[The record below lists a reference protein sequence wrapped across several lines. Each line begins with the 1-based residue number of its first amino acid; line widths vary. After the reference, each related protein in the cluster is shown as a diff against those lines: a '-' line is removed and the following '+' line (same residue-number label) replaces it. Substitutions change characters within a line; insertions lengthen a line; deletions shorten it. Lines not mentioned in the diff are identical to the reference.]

1 MQNYETLSTEV
12 KETLNSDKFIEWL
25 TQDLTNTI
33 LAEITTQL
41 DKKLHGKNPTKMPR
55 KFYEVQLKRLRN
67 SFLSRVLPVPALSL
81 PLFEALPKEKMKAI
95 EQQEI
100 ASPLTK
106 EVIAELITSAKDI
119 TIDPTQQALLY
130 LTNNHFDEAYALY
143 QQHYNEPKPVVRE
156 KTTPVA
162 PVSDTKKIKK
172 QLETER
178 KHWQR
183 KMNALEQDKL
193 REQKKYAAKVSSLQQ
208 QCEEG
213 RAQITQL
220 LAEVQT
226 TEEMRLQHIARIQA
240 LEVALHE
247 KEHALKEAE
256 ETVTT
261 IAAREPEAVMLG
273 FIEHYDPY
281 DMERTI
287 FTNTSGELQFGI
299 RPLSSPYKRFPLQDI
314 TKITSWG
321 TDLVPTGFRDVG
333 GTNDERCAHLYRH
346 TQHDLLLFKCYKR
359 PTTTGQAH
367 WVARD
372 IELLPRTEQFTLNDF
387 YQALPV
393 FTPKSSETAD
403 ITAFLKRLQSR
414 KFVGRIEQISHDVED
429 TPTIIFYETADS
441 LFFIGSFTSH
451 HYAHGGFKFDVTEDS
466 PLRYGEVPADIRSNL
481 YRYRDVAFIEQA
493 QLDALRYYMQDAKTL
508 RVEAPT
514 EQVIV
519 VKSFTQT
526 IANEAAFFA
535 RWLKQI
541 EAMQLAYEPLDL
553 HNFHT
558 CMKTGGLTI
567 LAGMSGTGKSQLIQS
582 YQRSLG
588 LTAEQFLFIP
598 VSPTW
603 TDDADILGYF
613 DAEKAQYEPAATG
626 IVDVLLRAEKYP
638 KETHIICFDEM
649 NLARLEH
656 YFSQFLSLVELAP
669 EDRKLKLYNPRYANK
684 AAHYPAEIKIG
695 DNVVFVGTINLD
707 ESTHQLSDKALDRAN
722 LLTLR
727 VLPFAKAFQQ
737 KAPVALGTLKKPLA
751 LHDFVDATVAM
762 SLSDRQLSFLWALH
776 ELLQQISEYS
786 GVGPRIVRQIDKYM
800 KNISDF
806 AGGALTAKVA
816 FDLQIVQRIISKIR
830 GNATVITDIVEGD
843 GAIAKLCDDY
853 EDVSAFT
860 YVREAL
866 ALKAKELMQHGYAF

>member
-12 KETLNSDKFIEWL
+12 KEALSSDKFIEWL
-25 TQDLTNTI
+25 TQDLTNPM
-33 LAEITTQL
+33 LAEITMQL
-41 DKKLHGKNPTKMPR
+41 DKKLHGKNPNKMPR
-55 KFYEVQLKRLRN
+55 KFYEVQLKRLKN

-81 PLFEALPKEKMKAI
+81 PLFAALPKDKMKAI
-95 EQQEI
+95 EEQEL
-100 ASPLTK
+100 ASPLSK
-106 EVIAELITSAKDI
+106 EVIAELITSVEDI

-130 LTNNHFDEAYALY
+130 LTNNHFDEAYTLY
-143 QQHYNEPKPVVRE
+143 QQHYDESKPVVKE
-156 KTTPVA
+156 KKTPVT
-162 PVSDTKKIKK
+162 PVPDTKKIKK

-178 KHWQR
+178 KNWQR
-183 KMNALEQDKL
+183 KTTALEQDKL
-193 REQKKYAAKVSSLQQ
+193 REQKKYEAQVASLQQ

-213 RAQITQL
+213 RAQIKQL
-220 LAEVQT
+220 RTEVQT
-226 TEEMRLQHIARIQA
+226 TEEMRIQHVARIQE
-240 LEVALHE
+240 LELALHE

-281 DMERTI
+281 DMDRTI

-314 TKITSWG
+314 AKITSWG

-333 GTNDERCAHLYRH
+333 GTNEERCAHLYRH
-346 TQHDLLLFKCYKR
+346 SQHDLLLFKCYKR
-359 PTTTGQAH
+359 PTATGQAH

-429 TPTIIFYETADS
+429 TPPIIFYETADS

-451 HYAHGGFKFDVTEDS
+451 HYAHGGFKFDVTEDT
-466 PLRYGEVPADIRSNL
+466 PLRYGEVPADIRTNL
-481 YRYRDVAFIEQA
+481 YRYRDIAFIEQG
-493 QLDALRYYMQDAKTL
+493 QLDALRYYMQDATAL
-508 RVEAPT
+508 NMEART
-514 EQVIV
+514 KQTVT
-519 VKSFTQT
+519 VKSFTEN

-535 RWLKQI
+535 RWLKET
-541 EAMQLAYEPLDL
+541 EAMQLAYEPMDL

-582 YQRSLG
+582 YRRSLG
-588 LTAEQFLFIP
+588 LTAAQFLFIP
-598 VSPTW
+598 VSPNW

-613 DAEKAQYEPAATG
+613 DVDKAQYEPATTG
-626 IVDVLLRAEKYP
+626 IVDILLHAEKHP

-649 NLARLEH
+649 NLARIEH

-669 EDRKLKLYNPRYANK
+669 EDRTLKLYNPLYKEKVARYP
-684 AAHYPAEIKIG
+684 HEIKLG
-695 DNVVFVGTINLD
+695 DNIVFVGTINLD

-722 LLTLR
+722 LMTLR
-727 VLPFAKAFQQ
+727 VLPFAKAFQH
-737 KAPVALGTLKKPLA
+737 KAPITLGTIKKPVALHTFA
-751 LHDFVDATVAM
+751 DTTAVM
-762 SLSDRQLSFLWALH
+762 SLTERQLNFLWELH
-776 ELLQQISEYS
+776 ELLQQVSAYS

-800 KNISDF
+800 KNITSF
-806 AGGALTAKVA
+806 EGSTLTATVA

-830 GNATVITDIVEGD
+830 GTSAVITQLVQDTGDIVQV
-843 GAIAKLCDDY
+843 CNSY
-853 EDVSAFT
+853 EDLSDFT
-860 YVREAL
+860 YVRKAL
-866 ALKAKELMQHGYAF
+866 AVKAKELTQHGYAF